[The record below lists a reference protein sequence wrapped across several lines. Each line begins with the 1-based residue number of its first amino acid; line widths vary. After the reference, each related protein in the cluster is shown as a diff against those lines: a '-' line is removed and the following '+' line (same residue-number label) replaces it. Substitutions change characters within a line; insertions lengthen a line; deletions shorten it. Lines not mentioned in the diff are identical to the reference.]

1 MSGAPDADDVR
12 LAGAL
17 VREAGTL
24 AARMR
29 AEGVDGLGVEQK
41 TSVSDVVTA
50 ADRAAEELVARRLS
64 EERPDDGV
72 LGEEGVDEPGTSGRR
87 WVIDPVDGTYN
98 FLSGLTWWCSAV
110 ALLDGDELVLGA
122 IYHPHDDALFLG
134 GPDLPS
140 TRDGVPVGPLRDVP
154 LGHTSMATY
163 FAPGDLA
170 ARAGAAFYRA
180 AGSAAAVRMLG
191 SGSMDAT
198 AVAQGQVGLVL
209 QHSVPPWDELPGAAL
224 VRGAGGTTRRVRHEG
239 LEWYA
244 AGSPTAVA
252 EACAALVGEAVGGTD
267 G

>member
-1 MSGAPDADDVR
+1 MVGVSAPDPDDVR

-17 VREAGTL
+17 VREAGSL

-29 AEGVDGLGVEQK
+29 ADGVEGLGVEQK

-122 IYHPHDDALFLG
+122 IYHHHDDALHLG
-134 GPDLPS
+134 GPGLPS
-140 TRDGVPVGPLRDVP
+140 TRDGVPIGPLRDVP
-154 LGHTSMATY
+154 LARTSMATY

-170 ARAGAAFYRA
+170 ASAGAAFYRA

-224 VRGAGGTTRRVRHEG
+224 VRGAGGTTQRVRHEG

-244 AGSPTAVA
+244 AGAPTAVA
-252 EACAALVGEAVGGTD
+252 QACAALVD
-267 G
+267 GADG